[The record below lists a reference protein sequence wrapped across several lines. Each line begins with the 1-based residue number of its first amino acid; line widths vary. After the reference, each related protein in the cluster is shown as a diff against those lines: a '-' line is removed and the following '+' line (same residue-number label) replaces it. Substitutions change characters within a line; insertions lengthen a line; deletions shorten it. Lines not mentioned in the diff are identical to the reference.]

1 MSHNSDNRNEN
12 KQSQEQQQQGTQQ
25 LASQWSQMVGQV
37 LESVTGKNMSTTINF
52 QNLEID
58 IPRAQ
63 GPSGKDLGSAKWIV
77 NGKVVWTTELHKTG
91 GVSAQFSCDFCNK
104 TFSSREELKQ
114 HSTQEHSK
122 NDYG

>member
-77 NGKVVWTTELHKTG
+77 NGKVVWTTQLHKTG

-122 NDYG
+122 ND

>member
-1 MSHNSDNRNEN
+1 MSHNSNNRNEN
-12 KQSQEQQQQGTQQ
+12 KQSQEQQQQQGTQQ

-63 GPSGKDLGSAKWIV
+63 GPSGRDLGSAKWTV

-122 NDYG
+122 NE

>member
-1 MSHNSDNRNEN
+1 
-12 KQSQEQQQQGTQQ
+12 
-25 LASQWSQMVGQV
+25 MVGQV

-122 NDYG
+122 ND